1 MVDLKVITTT
11 GTDTVLSEAAVEEL
25 RASLRGELLCPS
37 DMEYNEARKIWNGM
51 FDRRP
56 ALIARCAGTADVMSA
71 VNFARDNRLQV
82 AVRGGGHSIPGHSV
96 CDGGLVIDLSPMK
109 AIRVDPA
116 ARMAWAQPGVKWIE
130 FDHETQAFGLATTG
144 GTASDTGIAG
154 LTLGGGLGWLSSKYG
169 LTVDN
174 LISADVVTA
183 DGRFLTASATE
194 NQDLFWGL
202 RGGSGN
208 FGVVTSFEYQ
218 LHGVGPTI
226 LGGMVAYSLGKAKE
240 ALRFYREFSK
250 AAPDELTTYAF
261 FGNPPDGDTV
271 VALFC
276 CYCGPLDKGE
286 EVIRP
291 LKSLGPPV
299 QDMLGPMPY
308 VAQQRIFDAGFPAGS
323 YYYTKADFLADLTDE
338 AIEVFAE
345 YAATKPSPLSG
356 VLIQTVCGAASRVAS
371 DAMAF
376 PHRTFPYA
384 PLIVSQWLDATD
396 SEKNVGWAR
405 DFWRVLH
412 SYAGG
417 GVYVNDLSHDDGD
430 RVRIAYGANYER
442 LAALKKKYDPDNF
455 FRLNPNIKPT
465 V

>member
-1 MVDLKVITTT
+1 MLNDTTI
-11 GTDTVLSEAAVEEL
+11 EKFK
-25 RASLRGELLCPS
+25 ASLRGELIQRS
-37 DMEYNEARKIWNGM
+37 DERYDEARKLWNGM

-71 VNFARDNRLQV
+71 VNLARDNGLQV
-82 AVRGGGHSIPGHSV
+82 AVRGGGHSFPGHSV

-109 AIRVDPA
+109 GVRVDPA
-116 ARMAWAQPGVKWIE
+116 ARTARAQAGAKWID

-174 LISADVVTA
+174 LITADVVLA

-194 NQDLFWGL
+194 NPDLFWGL

-208 FGVVTSFEYQ
+208 LGVVTSFEYQ
-218 LHGVGPTI
+218 LHAVGPTI
-226 LGGMVAYSLGKAKE
+226 LGGMVAHPLGKAKE
-240 ALRFYREFSK
+240 VLRFYREISK
-250 AAPDELTTYAF
+250 AAPDELTIYAAF
-261 FGNPPDGDTV
+261 INPPDSDTV

-291 LKSLGPPV
+291 LRSFGPPV

-308 VAQQRIFDAGFPAGS
+308 VAQQRIFDGGFPAGS

-345 YAATKPSPLSG
+345 YVATKPSPLSG
-356 VLIQTVCGAASRVAS
+356 VLVQTACGAASRVAS

-376 PHRTFPYA
+376 PHRRFPYA
-384 PLIVSQWLDATD
+384 PVIVSQWLDAAD

-405 DFWRVLH
+405 DFWGALH
-412 SYAGG
+412 AFAGG
-417 GVYVNDLSHDDGD
+417 GVYVNDLSHDDED
-430 RVRIAYGANYER
+430 RVRTAYGANYER
-442 LAALKKKYDPDNF
+442 LAALKKKYYPDNF

>member
-1 MVDLKVITTT
+1 MTDRGAFNAT
-11 GTDTVLSEAAVEEL
+11 GRRIEEAAVEKF
-25 RASLRGELLCPS
+25 RAVLRGRLLGA
-37 DMEYNEARKIWNGM
+37 DDDGYDEARKLWNGM

-56 ALIARCAGTADVMSA
+56 ALIARCAGTADVISA
-71 VNFARDNRLQV
+71 VNFARENRLQV
-82 AVRGGGHSIPGHSV
+82 AVRGGAHSFPGHSV

-109 AIRVDPA
+109 GIRVDPVTRT
-116 ARMAWAQPGVKWIE
+116 ARAQAGAKWID

-174 LISADVVTA
+174 LISADVVLA
-183 DGRFLTASATE
+183 DGRFLTASATQ

-208 FGVVTSFEYQ
+208 FGVVTFFEYQ
-218 LHGVGPTI
+218 LHAVGPTI
-226 LGGMVAYSLGKAKE
+226 LGGMVVYPLGKAKE
-240 ALRFYREFSK
+240 VLRFYREFSK
-250 AAPDELTTYAF
+250 AAPDELTIYAALL
-261 FGNPPDGDTV
+261 NPPDGDTV
-271 VALFC
+271 IALFC
-276 CYCGPLDKGE
+276 CYCVPLDKGE

-299 QDMLGPMPY
+299 QGMLGPIPY
-308 VAQQRIFDAGFPAGS
+308 VAQQRIFDEGFPAGS

-356 VLIQTVCGAASRVAS
+356 VLVQTARGAATRVAS

-376 PHRTFPYA
+376 RHRTFPYA
-384 PLIVSQWLDATD
+384 PLIVSQWLDAAD
-396 SEKNVGWAR
+396 SEENVGWAR
-405 DFWRVLH
+405 DFWRALQPFT
-412 SYAGG
+412 GG
-417 GVYVNDLSHDDGD
+417 GVYVNDLSHDDED
-430 RVRIAYGANYER
+430 RIRVAYGANYDR

-455 FRLNPNIKPT
+455 FRLNPNIKP

>member
-1 MVDLKVITTT
+1 MLNDTTIET
-11 GTDTVLSEAAVEEL
+11 FK
-25 RASLRGELLCPS
+25 ASLRGELIQRS
-37 DMEYNEARKIWNGM
+37 DERYDEARKLWNGM

-56 ALIARCAGTADVMSA
+56 ALIARCAGTADVIRA
-71 VNFARDNRLQV
+71 VNFARDNRLLA
-82 AVRGGGHSIPGHSV
+82 AVRGGGHSFPGHSV

-109 AIRVDPA
+109 AVRVDPA
-116 ARMAWAQPGVKWIE
+116 ARTARAQAGAKWID

-202 RGGSGN
+202 RGGGGN

-218 LHGVGPTI
+218 LHAVGPTI
-226 LGGMVAYSLGKAKE
+226 LGGMVVYPLTKAKE
-240 ALRFYREFSK
+240 VLRFYREFGK
-250 AAPDELTTYAF
+250 AAPDELTIYALF
-261 FGNPPDGDTV
+261 FNPPDSDTA
-271 VALFC
+271 VALVC

-291 LKSLGPPV
+291 LRSFGPPL

-308 VAQQRIFDAGFPAGS
+308 AAQQCLTDAGFPAGS

-345 YAATKPSPLSG
+345 YTATKPSPE
-356 VLIQTVCGAASRVAS
+356 VDPV
-371 DAMAF
+371 
-376 PHRTFPYA
+376 
-384 PLIVSQWLDATD
+384 W
-396 SEKNVGWAR
+396 
-405 DFWRVLH
+405 WRVKGFR
-412 SYAGG
+412 SSQTWAAG
-417 GVYVNDLSHDDGD
+417 
-430 RVRIAYGANYER
+430 
-442 LAALKKKYDPDNF
+442 
-455 FRLNPNIKPT
+455 
-465 V
+465 

>member
-1 MVDLKVITTT
+1 MLN
-11 GTDTVLSEAAVEEL
+11 DTAIGKFK
-25 RASLRGELLCPS
+25 ASLRGELIQQS
-37 DMEYNEARKIWNGM
+37 DERYDEARKLWNGM

-71 VNFARDNRLQV
+71 VNFAQENRLQV
-82 AVRGGGHSIPGHSV
+82 AVRGGGHSLPGHSV

-116 ARMAWAQPGVKWIE
+116 AHTARAQPGVKWIE

-144 GTASDTGIAG
+144 GTVSDTGIAG

-174 LISADVVTA
+174 LISADVVLA

-202 RGGSGN
+202 RGASGN

-218 LHGVGPTI
+218 LHAVGPTI
-226 LGGMVAYSLGKAKE
+226 LGGMVAYPLGKAKE
-240 ALRFYREFSK
+240 VLRSYREFSK
-250 AAPDELTTYAF
+250 AAPDELTIYAAF
-261 FGNPPDGDTV
+261 VNPPGGDTV

-276 CYCGPLDKGE
+276 CYSGPLDKGE

-291 LKSLGPPV
+291 LKFLGPPV
-299 QDMLGPMPY
+299 QDLLGPMPY
-308 VAQQRIFDAGFPAGS
+308 VAQQRIFDGGFPAGS

-338 AIEVFAE
+338 VIEVFAE

-356 VLIQTVCGAASRVAS
+356 ILVQTACGAASRVAS
-371 DAMAF
+371 NAMAF

-384 PLIVSQWLDATD
+384 PVIVSQWLEAAD
-396 SEKNVGWAR
+396 SEKNISWAR
-405 DFWRVLH
+405 NCWRALQ
-412 SYAGG
+412 SFAGG
-417 GVYVNDLSHDDGD
+417 GVYVNDLSHDDED

-455 FRLNPNIKPT
+455 LRLNPNIKPT

>member
-1 MVDLKVITTT
+1 MLNHTTIEKFKT
-11 GTDTVLSEAAVEEL
+11 
-25 RASLRGELLCPS
+25 SLRGQLIQPGDEGY
-37 DMEYNEARKIWNGM
+37 DEARKVWNGM

-56 ALIARCAGTADVMSA
+56 ALIAQCAGAADVMST

-82 AVRGGGHSIPGHSV
+82 AVRGGGHNYAGLSV

-116 ARMAWAQPGVKWIE
+116 ARTARAQSGVKWIE
-130 FDHETQAFGLATTG
+130 FDHETQAFGLATNG

-174 LISADVVTA
+174 LISADVVLA
-183 DGRFLTASATE
+183 DGRSVKASTTE

-202 RGGSGN
+202 RGGGGN

-218 LHGVGPTI
+218 LHAVGPTI
-226 LGGMVAYSLGKAKE
+226 LGGMVAYPLVKAKE
-240 ALRFYREFSK
+240 VLRFYREFNQ
-250 AAPDELTTYAF
+250 AAPDELTTYAAIL
-261 FGNPPDGDTV
+261 NPPDGDAV
-271 VALFC
+271 IALFC
-276 CYCGPLDKGE
+276 CYCGPIVKGD

-291 LKSLGPPV
+291 LKSLGPPALN
-299 QDMLGPMPY
+299 MLGPVAY
-308 VAQQRIFDAGFPAGS
+308 VAQQRIFDAGFPAGPC
-323 YYYTKADFLADLTDE
+323 YYAKADFLADLTDG

-356 VLIQTVCGAASRVAS
+356 ILIQTVRGAASRVAP

-376 PHRTFPYA
+376 RHRTLPYA
-384 PLIVSQWLDATD
+384 PLIVSQWLDAAD
-396 SEKNVGWAR
+396 SEKNIGWAR
-405 DFWRVLH
+405 DCWKALRSFA
-412 SYAGG
+412 SG
-417 GVYVNDLSHDDGD
+417 GVYVNDLDQDDQD
-430 RVRIAYGANYER
+430 RIRNAYGANYER
-442 LAALKKKYDPDNF
+442 LVALKKKYDPANF
-455 FRLNPNIKPT
+455 FRLNANIKPT